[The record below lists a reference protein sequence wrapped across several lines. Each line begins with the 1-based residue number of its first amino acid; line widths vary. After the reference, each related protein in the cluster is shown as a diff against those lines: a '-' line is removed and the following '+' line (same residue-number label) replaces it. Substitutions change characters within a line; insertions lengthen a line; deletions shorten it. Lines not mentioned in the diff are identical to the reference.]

1 MFAEDELLEIFW
13 QAVVGFISF
22 RYTEKFLPGNF
33 EDRRKT
39 LIIWVLIYAAAHI
52 FFSKVTETWTPHSRF
67 INIFP
72 HVLILFALQRKF
84 FAQDRIKQ
92 IFIVASFTAGWEIL
106 RFAASPLAHAIFSV
120 WSPAWAWSVNFLVE
134 KGIFDA
140 EKIISVMSGINRLA
154 IFLVIGI
161 CRGVQIGIFIFYLRT
176 IANKLKN
183 LSTFP
188 PYNLSTS
195 LNFQSGIFLIFP
207 CVTVLLIDFTIRLM
221 AFSADNG
228 AIMLIYERVP
238 ETIFLLPVVSLLL
251 LGVIISSVILF
262 KNFVQYKE
270 EEQKRILLENRVVE
284 VHREISEL
292 EEIYSEIRGLKHDL
306 RNHLENISA
315 YARGNVELE
324 NYLRQMNLT
333 IEKLNF
339 ADKTGNP
346 ITDIIFHKIRQ
357 QARKKNI
364 LFKANFFCPNGGRFD
379 IYDLSVILNNALQN
393 AIEAA
398 DKVDCE
404 KFIEIKSY
412 ERGGL
417 FLIEIENNF
426 EGEINFDEKNFP
438 VTTKPDKKIH
448 GIGLENIR
456 RCAKK
461 YLGDVEIKID
471 KKIFRLTVMLYKK
484 SDN

>member
-39 LIIWVLIYAAAHI
+39 LIIWILIYAATHI
-52 FFSKVTETWTPHSRF
+52 FFSKITETWTPHSRF

-176 IANKLKN
+176 IAKN
-183 LSTFP
+183 FLRRD
-188 PYNLSTS
+188 YE
-195 LNFQSGIFLIFP
+195 LNFQSGMFLIFP

-262 KNFVQYKE
+262 QNFVQFKE

-284 VHREISEL
+284 VHREISEF

-315 YARGNVELE
+315 YARGNSELE

-339 ADKTGNP
+339 SDKTGNP

-364 LFKANFFCPNGGRFD
+364 SFTANFFCPQDNRFD
-379 IYDLSVILNNALQN
+379 VYDLSVILNNALQN

-398 DKVDCE
+398 DKIIHGE

-426 EGEINFDEKNFP
+426 DGEINFDEKIFP
-438 VTTKPDKKIH
+438 VTTKPDKKLH

-461 YLGDVEIKID
+461 YLGDIEIKID
-471 KKIFRLTVMLYKK
+471 KKIFRLTVMLYRRAE
-484 SDN
+484 